1 MRYVTEFTKVT
12 LATIAGFG
20 LGAVAMYV
28 LDPVSG
34 RRRRAIA
41 RDKAVSTAQD
51 AVDTLQGTARD
62 LTNRAKGVVAE
73 TTGHHWQGRPGIG
86 TDRD

>member
-1 MRYVTEFTKVT
+1 MRQTTDFTKIT

-34 RRRRAIA
+34 KRRRELA
-41 RDKAVSTAQD
+41 RDKAAKAANS
-51 AVDTLQGTARD
+51 AVDTLQTTARD
-62 LTNRAKGVVAE
+62 LQNRAKSVVGGTTSPPAPERPGSGVV
-73 TTGHHWQGRPGIG
+73 
-86 TDRD
+86 